1 MTATEADAGRVTTS
15 VVADGVVRCLEGG
28 SGPRV
33 VVLHH
38 SFGAVGWGR
47 FEAGLSGDFSVLA
60 PELPGFGES
69 GRPVW
74 ARDVRDLALLVGWWL
89 RGLGGGEVTLVGCGF
104 GGWVAAELV
113 TMCPELVSD
122 LVLVGSAGLLPESG
136 RILDQ
141 VLISHSEYVRSA
153 FSSTAAYEQV
163 FTDVLSDEL
172 LLAWDRNREMVAR
185 VAWKPYMYNRR
196 LVPLLGS
203 VEVPVLV
210 VWGSEDRVVPLEC
223 GEAFARLLPNA
234 RLEIVKGCGHAVDLE
249 APDVLVE
256 LVKGQVGG

>member
-1 MTATEADAGRVTTS
+1 
-15 VVADGVVRCLEGG
+15 
-28 SGPRV
+28 
-33 VVLHH
+33 
-38 SFGAVGWGR
+38 
-47 FEAGLSGDFSVLA
+47 
-60 PELPGFGES
+60 
-69 GRPVW
+69 
-74 ARDVRDLALLVGWWL
+74 
-89 RGLGGGEVTLVGCGF
+89 
-104 GGWVAAELV
+104 
-113 TMCPELVSD
+113 MCPELVSD

-249 APDVLVE
+249 APDVSGGIGEGPGRWLSEERVHVFE
-256 LVKGQVGG
+256 LFHRAADGRIPRG